1 LPQSNRTCIEPPG
14 GTTIFCVQTTASSRD
29 IGQAYLADAVRSLRS
44 YKKLAEAAL
53 SQISGQDLFRLLDPE
68 ANSIAMLVKHMAGNM
83 RSRWTDFLTTDG
95 EKPDRHRDREFVIEE
110 GMTPADVMKLWEEGW
125 NCVLDSV
132 SSLRSSDLDRTVY
145 IAEKEHTVLQ
155 AINRQLLHYAGHV
168 NQIVMLA
175 KHFAGPSWKSLSIPK
190 GQSETFAKEF
200 EKLRSG
206 RES

>member
-1 LPQSNRTCIEPPG
+1 MIG
-14 GTTIFCVQTTASSRD
+14 VQTTTSSGD
-29 IGQAYLADAVRSLRS
+29 IGEAYLTDAIWSLRS

-53 SQISGQDLFRLLDPE
+53 SQASDQDLFRLLDPE

-95 EKPDRHRDREFVIEE
+95 EKPDRHRDREFVIDED
-110 GMTPADVMKLWEEGW
+110 MTRADVMKLWEEGW
-125 NCVLDSV
+125 GCVLDSV
-132 SSLRSSDLDRTVY
+132 SSLRSSDLDRKVY

-206 RES
+206 RE